1 MKPTLLVLAAGIGS
15 RYGGLKQIEPV
26 GPHGE
31 IVIDYS
37 VHDALRAGFGRIVFV
52 IRRDME
58 SLFREKVAR
67 RFSGRIAVDY
77 VYQEIDSLPSG
88 FSPPPNRTKPWGT
101 AHAILMG
108 ESAIREPFGVINAD
122 DFYGPESFRALGQ
135 WLENAR
141 ETVPASYGMVG
152 FILRNTLSEH
162 GTVSR
167 GVCRCDAAGHLVN
180 IVEHTRVE
188 RHGEKILN
196 TDSSGQPHRL
206 TGEEIVSMN
215 MWAFT
220 PSVFEALKSQ
230 FEEFLRSYGSDLK
243 REYFIPNVIDRLVK
257 EEKARV
263 AVLKNKGVWFGVTYP
278 GDKAVVA
285 AGIRRL
291 IDQGVYPDPLT

>member
-52 IRRDME
+52 IRRDMDA
-58 SLFREKVAR
+58 LFREKVGN
-67 RFSGRIAVDY
+67 RFAGRIPVDY
-77 VYQEIDSLPSG
+77 VYQEIDALPSG
-88 FSPPPNRTKPWGT
+88 HIPPPNRTKPWGT

-108 ESAIREPFGVINAD
+108 ASAIREPFGVINAD
-122 DFYGPESFRALGQ
+122 DFYGPDSFQALGR
-135 WLENAR
+135 WLASVR
-141 ETVPASYGMVG
+141 ETVPASYAMVG
-152 FILRNTLSEH
+152 FVLRNTLSEH
-162 GTVSR
+162 GIVSR
-167 GVCRCDAAGHLVN
+167 GVCRCDDAGYLLD

-188 RHGEKILN
+188 RQGADILN

-220 PSVFEALKSQ
+220 PSLFEALKGQ
-230 FEEFLRSYGSDLK
+230 FEEFLRAYGSDLK

-257 EEKARV
+257 EGKARV
-263 AVLKNKGVWFGVTYP
+263 TVLTSRSSWFGVTYP

-291 IDQGVYPDPLT
+291 IDQGVYPDSLT

>member
-37 VHDALRAGFGRIVFV
+37 VFDALRAGFGKIVFV
-52 IRRDME
+52 IRRDMKP
-58 SLFREKVAR
+58 LFREKVAC
-67 RFSGRIAVDY
+67 RFSDRIAMDF
-77 VYQEIDSLPSG
+77 VYQEIDSLPPG

-108 ESAIREPFGVINAD
+108 SSAIREPFGVINAD

-135 WLENAR
+135 WLESAR
-141 ETVPASYGMVG
+141 ETIPASYGMVG

-167 GVCRCDAAGHLVN
+167 GVCHCDEAGNLVN
-180 IVEHTRVE
+180 IVEHTRIE
-188 RHGEKILN
+188 KQGEEIRH
-196 TDSSGQPHRL
+196 TDSSGQTHRL
-206 TGEEIVSMN
+206 SGEEIVSMN

-220 PSVFEALKSQ
+220 PSVFAALKSQ
-230 FEEFLRSYGSDLK
+230 FEEFLRQHAGDPK

-257 EEKARV
+257 DGQARV
-263 AVLKNKGVWFGVTYP
+263 AVLKNKGTWFGVTYP
-278 GDKAVVA
+278 EDKPVVV

-291 IDQGVYPDPLT
+291 IEQGVYPDRLT